1 MHLETTIA
9 AWPSPQAQQEY
20 WELVNPILVLV
31 SCHFECI
38 LRVVGSC
45 GAVVD
50 VVEPALLSPV
60 AASELR
66 ASVSDEV
73 NWHAK

>member
-1 MHLETTIA
+1 MRTETAITA
-9 AWPSPQAQQEY
+9 GPRPQAQQEY
-20 WELVNPILVLV
+20 WKLFNPILVLV

>member
-1 MHLETTIA
+1 MAE
-9 AWPSPQAQQEY
+9 PSGPTGV
-20 WELVNPILVLV
+20 LGVGPILVLV